1 MPQPIIRI
9 PGIEP
14 LNLPGARQAVAPL
27 HTFLRE
33 CIVDGRLP
41 PGTVLSQ
48 VALGRQLGVSRT
60 PVREALRMLQEEGF
74 VEAEPNQRMR
84 VASLDPA
91 ELDATYAQRILL
103 ETLAL
108 TMTFDG
114 FGARERREAKA
125 RVTAMRRAAR
135 AKDLETWF
143 VVHAE
148 YHGLLTARAS
158 EPLQRQLRALSDR
171 SVRYIRIAQRFD
183 PESWSEAGDIEHPA
197 ILEAVVAGD
206 REAAVS
212 CLAHHLERTALR
224 VMRDHAPDHV
234 PTAVQR
240 AMALVHA
247 GPAPWPA
254 ADEAA
259 WPGVA

>member
-1 MPQPIIRI
+1 MPQPTIRI

-14 LNLPGARQAVAPL
+14 LNLPGTRQSIAPL
-27 HTFLRE
+27 HAFLRE

-41 PGTVLSQ
+41 PGTTLSQ

-60 PVREALRMLQEEGF
+60 PVREALRMLQEEGL

-84 VASLDPA
+84 VAGIDPA

-108 TMTFDG
+108 TMTFDR
-114 FGARERREAKA
+114 FGPRQRREAEA
-125 RVTAMRRAAR
+125 RVTAMQAASR
-135 AKDLETWF
+135 AKNTETWF
-143 VVHAE
+143 VAHGE
-148 YHGLLTARAS
+148 YHGLLTAGAS

-171 SVRYIRIAQRFD
+171 SARYIRIALNFD
-183 PESWSEAGDIEHPA
+183 PESWSTSGDIEHPA
-197 ILEAVVAGD
+197 ILEAVIAND
-206 REAAVS
+206 RDAAVS

-224 VMRDHAPDHV
+224 VMHEHAPDHDPETV
-234 PTAVQR
+234 TR
-240 AMALVHA
+240 AMALVNA
-247 GPAPWPA
+247 GPAPWPR

-259 WPGVA
+259 